1 MTRYTINI
9 GDDFPLGGDEPP
21 AHGDPRDGRHWRG
34 RRHGLFLR
42 VLFFLAVAAI
52 VISHPLHTL
61 LLLGLVLLIRR
72 SPWFAEWRE
81 RLRGAW
87 RDGAWRTASWR
98 DSKWCRDGWSA
109 WQGRCGQHRAAP
121 RQDRPDESDHDG
133 GYRGFV

>member
-21 AHGDPRDGRHWRG
+21 APGDQRETRPGRG
-34 RRHGLFLR
+34 RRYGLFLR

-52 VISHPLHTL
+52 VISHPLQTL
-61 LLLGLVLLIRR
+61 LVVGAVLLVRR

-81 RLRGAW
+81 RMRSTWRNGAW
-87 RDGAWRTASWR
+87 RNGQ
-98 DSKWCRDGWSA
+98 WCRDGWSA
-109 WQGRCGQHRAAP
+109 WSAWSRCGRRQEYRPASGDDQRAEH
-121 RQDRPDESDHDG
+121 DRDG